1 MAADT
6 QVRSRHSASNGSGSS
21 APSLDT
27 YDHLFKI
34 LLIGDSGVGKST
46 NFIFLSFLIV
56 YECTFYNLTGY
67 YRQYFTS
74 FHRRHFRR

>member
-6 QVRSRHSASNGSGSS
+6 QVRSRHSTSNGSGSS

-46 NFIFLSFLIV
+46 NFIFLSFFNCI
-56 YECTFYNLTGY
+56 
-67 YRQYFTS
+67 
-74 FHRRHFRR
+74 